1 MNTVVFLALLP
12 DNGHVPT
19 RLRELKGQA
28 AAEADVPSA
37 APHPHKKKKKKRTLY
52 VESTFD
58 FTVYFEAPRCGEHVD
73 VL

>member
-37 APHPHKKKKKKRTLY
+37 APHPHKKKKGTLY

-58 FTVYFEAPRCGEHVD
+58 FIVYFEAPRC
-73 VL
+73 